1 MAIEAKTLKIIGKQ
15 TMHCGGCE
23 STVKFAL
30 KQLPGIQQVEANYK
44 TQLIDLTLDTEALDV
59 ERVYQELNWIGYQV
73 AETGETKDA
82 NNK

>member
-1 MAIEAKTLKIIGKQ
+1 MTIEQKTLKVTGNQ

-44 TQLIDLTLDTEALDV
+44 TQLIDLALDTEVLDV
-59 ERVYQELNWIGYQV
+59 ERVYQELDWIGYQV
-73 AETGETKDA
+73 AETEKT
-82 NNK
+82 